1 MATAVDGNHVLYHYL
16 EKDLKEAD
24 IWLFQML
31 AARLFTALGIWF
43 PTTVYASCPILLPF
57 AVRDPNCRPRKKG
70 DPDEWGAPDSGGHF
84 RDDNSLVKG
93 LPRSLPIN
101 SPRNPLYHRRRLG
114 NGFVAC
120 HVWRVKAGT
129 DADLS
134 SRDPDTYSFVP
145 NLVWL
150 PVQVAKLTDREG
162 SFAQAY
168 LQALA
173 VKIYR
178 NVDVAEGIRPAV
190 ERAWSKLPLPSGI
203 PDTGLPDSRDLA
215 YFDGSEAYAARRL
228 GVVRTVA
235 AAIDD
240 VAAGRGI
247 RSKVISSRYTSG
259 LPRLQPHNLIELRG
273 VLRQF
278 LASANS
284 DQST

>member
-1 MATAVDGNHVLYHYL
+1 MAPALDGNHVLYHYL

-43 PTTVYASCPILLPF
+43 PTSVYASCPIVLPF
-57 AVRDPNCRPRKKG
+57 AVRDPTCRPRKRG
-70 DPDEWGAPDSGGHF
+70 DPDEWGAPDLTGHF
-84 RDDNSLVKG
+84 RDDNSLVKS

-101 SPRNPLYHRRRLG
+101 SPRNPLYHGRRLG

-129 DADLS
+129 GADLS
-134 SRDPDTYSFVP
+134 SRDPDTYSFIP

-162 SFAQAY
+162 SFAQAF

-178 NVDVAEGIRPAV
+178 CIEVPCELRPAV
-190 ERAWSKLPLPSGI
+190 ERAWSKLPLPTGI
-203 PDTGLPDSRDLA
+203 PESGLPHHDDLA
-215 YFDGSEAYAARRL
+215 YFGASETYTARRISVL
-228 GVVRTVA
+228 RTVA
-235 AAIDD
+235 RGLDD
-240 VAAGRGI
+240 VAEGRSI
-247 RSKVISSRYTSG
+247 SSKIVSSRYTTG
-259 LPRLQPHNLIELRG
+259 LPSLSPSAFVELRRTLG
-273 VLRQF
+273 QILGE
-278 LASANS
+278 SGS
-284 DQST
+284 EK

>member
-70 DPDEWGAPDSGGHF
+70 DPDEWGAPDSGGYF

-120 HVWRVKAGT
+120 HVWRVKAGVE
-129 DADLS
+129 ADLS
-134 SRDPDTYSFVP
+134 SRDADTYSFVP

-168 LQALA
+168 LQAVA

-178 NVDVAEGIRPAV
+178 SVEMPDRFRSAV
-190 ERAWSKLPLPSGI
+190 ERAWSKLPIPTGI
-203 PDTGLPDSRDLA
+203 PDSGLPDPDDLA
-215 YFDGSEAYAARRL
+215 YFNAGEAYTARRI
-228 GVVRTVA
+228 GVIRTVA
-235 AAIDD
+235 AALDEL
-240 VAAGRGI
+240 AAGHTI
-247 RSKVISSRYTSG
+247 RSKVVSGRYTEG
-259 LPRLQPHNLIELRG
+259 LPRLTPSQFIELRETLHQILG
-273 VLRQF
+273 QPQL
-278 LASANS
+278 
-284 DQST
+284 

>member
-1 MATAVDGNHVLYHYL
+1 MATAIDGNHVLYHYL

-43 PTTVYASCPILLPF
+43 PTAVYASCPLLLPF

-70 DPDEWGAPDSGGHF
+70 DPDEWGAPDSGGHL

-93 LPRSLPIN
+93 LPRSLPVN
-101 SPRNPLYHRRRLG
+101 SPRNPLYHGRRLG

-120 HVWRVKAGT
+120 HVWRVKAG
-129 DADLS
+129 AGAALS
-134 SRDPDTYSFVP
+134 SRDPDTYSFIP

-178 NVDVAEGIRPAV
+178 RIGVPERLRAVV
-190 ERAWSKLPLPSGI
+190 ERAWSKLPVPTGI
-203 PDTGLPDSRDLA
+203 PDSGLPDPADLA
-215 YFDGSEAYAARRL
+215 YFGANEPYIARRL
-228 GVVRTVA
+228 NVVRAVA
-235 AAIDD
+235 SAFDAL
-240 VAAGRGI
+240 AAGRSV
-247 RSKVISSRYTSG
+247 RSKVVCSRC
-259 LPRLQPHNLIELRG
+259 
-273 VLRQF
+273 
-278 LASANS
+278 
-284 DQST
+284 